1 MANLKELKNQ
11 IDSVRST
18 RKITQAMKMVA
29 ASKLRR
35 AQESAESARPYSE
48 KIAKIMSSLA
58 AGMKDSEVSLD
69 LLLGNKDNTT
79 HIIIAVTSDRGLCGG
94 FNSSIVKAV
103 KNKVKELQDK
113 NLDYKIICIG
123 KKGADILKG
132 AYGNNVIS
140 AENINDKNSY
150 TLAEDISNLLVKKL
164 DEKEYGSCSVIF
176 NQFKSAISQIVTEQS
191 LIPCSMESDDDDND
205 QENLINFEFEPDE
218 KEILSELLP
227 KNLAI
232 QIYKA
237 ILESGAG
244 EQGARMA
251 AMDNATRNAGEMI
264 DKLNLSYNRQ
274 RQAIITGELIEII
287 SGAEAL

>member
-35 AQESAESARPYSE
+35 AQDSAESARPYSE
-48 KIAKIMSSLA
+48 KLAKIMASLA
-58 AGMKDSEVSLD
+58 SGMKDSDVSLD
-69 LLLGNKDNTT
+69 LLLGNKDNST

-103 KNKVKELQDK
+103 KNKVKELEEMSADF
-113 NLDYKIICIG
+113 KIICLG
-123 KKGADILKG
+123 KKGADVLKG
-132 AYGNNVIS
+132 SFGDNVIS
-140 AENINDKNSY
+140 SENINDKNSY
-150 TLAEDISNLLVKKL
+150 SLAEDISSVLVKKL
-164 DEKEYGSCSVIF
+164 EDKEFGTCSVIY
-176 NQFKSAISQIVTEQS
+176 NQFKSVISQIVTEQS
-191 LIPCSMESDDDDND
+191 LIPCSIESEEDKND
-205 QENLINFEFEPDE
+205 HENAISFEFEPDE
-218 KEILSELLP
+218 KEILSDLLP

>member
-35 AQESAESARPYSE
+35 AQDIAESARPYSE
-48 KIAKIMSSLA
+48 KIANIMASLA
-58 AGMKDSEVSLD
+58 AGMKDSDISLD
-69 LLLGNKDNTT
+69 LLLGNKDNST

-94 FNSSIVKAV
+94 FNSSIVKAI
-103 KNKVKELQDK
+103 KNKVNELKDI
-113 NLDYKIICIG
+113 NADYKIICIG
-123 KKGADILKG
+123 KKGADVLKG
-132 AYGNNVIS
+132 TFGENVII
-140 AENINDKNSY
+140 AENINEKNSY
-150 TLAEDISNLLVKKL
+150 SLAEDISNELVKKL
-164 DEKEYGSCSVIF
+164 DDKEFGTCSVIY
-176 NQFKSAISQIVTEQS
+176 NQFKSVISQIVTEQS
-191 LIPCSMESDDDDND
+191 LIPCSIDSE
-205 QENLINFEFEPDE
+205 ENNNGHENVINFEFEPDE
-218 KEILSELLP
+218 KEILSDLLP